1 MKKKEVT
8 TFYLL
13 TEAECNKISAP
24 KSDIKKDTFL
34 SVIKTKQQNS
44 DSKKKS
50 TYNTAGDFFCPDK
63 RIVLF
68 GDFYWR
74 VLVQNENGYL
84 LITKDVI
91 ERRKFHKVDSDITW
105 AESDIREYLNGE
117 FLQEN
122 FSKAERNRIVKADIY
137 TPDNSESV
145 SGIKTED
152 KVFLLSSEEA
162 SSLFHDDSDR
172 IAKYKKEVSWWWLR
186 SFGTIMG
193 YAETV
198 YDDGSINDVGYDV
211 DYENGVRPAI
221 YLKSLDSLSSIE
233 EEDFDG
239 DLEENDCDAEEND
252 DFKEVKF
259 GNIIWYVIAK
269 NENGYLLITKN
280 VIDVRKYHNEDIDI
294 TWAGSDI
301 RKYLNSSFLQEFFDQ
316 SERDQIIPTKIH
328 TSGNDEYGTE
338 GGANTEDKVF
348 LLSHEEVNTL
358 FHSEAS
364 KVATYK
370 DDRTTWW
377 LRSPGNDQDMAAV
390 FVDDII
396 GEDDDFVDEEY
407 GVRPA
412 LYLKSLDSLE
422 IDEYDDEDNEDY
434 ECYDEVKFGKFTWLV
449 LSKDENGYLLITK
462 DIIEEGKYND
472 SEKHTK
478 VTWEE
483 SDIRRYLNSAFLQ
496 RNFNA
501 NEQRQIVEKNVPG
514 KIFLLSSK
522 EAKSLFHNNA
532 DRIAKYRGE
541 VSWWWLRT
549 PDVAEHGVVGVSLDG
564 SLYTKGLSAFYDH
577 GIRPAL
583 YLKSLDSLEIDEY
596 DDEDNEDYECYD
608 EVKFGKFTWLVLSK
622 DENGYLLITK
632 DIIEEGKYNDSEKHT
647 KVTWEESD
655 IRRYLNSAFLQRNF
669 NANEQRQIVE
679 KNVPGKI
686 FLLSSKEAKS
696 LFHNN
701 ADRIAK
707 YRGEVSWWW
716 LRTPDVAEHG
726 VVGVSLDGS
735 LYTKGLSAFYDHGIR
750 PALYLKSLDFLENED
765 DDEDYGCYDDEEK
778 EDDEEN
784 RNTESYDEVKF
795 GKFIWQVVKQD
806 ENGYLLVTK
815 DIVELREYHEGYVDV
830 TWAESDIRKY
840 LNDEFLQK
848 NFSMSERIQIVK
860 SRIHTPDNAKCGT
873 KGGKD
878 TRDSIFLLSSE
889 EANSLYPT
897 DASRTGYY
905 NGEATSWWLRSP
917 GSTQYSVLT
926 VLGGDDVGIEYEG
939 FVDIIGSDTFEKKG
953 VRPALYLKSVALL
966 ENA

>member
-24 KSDIKKDTFL
+24 ESDIKKDTFL

-501 NEQRQIVEKNVPG
+501 NEQRQIVEKNVP
-514 KIFLLSSK
+514 
-522 EAKSLFHNNA
+522 
-532 DRIAKYRGE
+532 D
-541 VSWWWLRT
+541 
-549 PDVAEHGVVGVSLDG
+549 
-564 SLYTKGLSAFYDH
+564 
-577 GIRPAL
+577 
-583 YLKSLDSLEIDEY
+583 
-596 DDEDNEDYECYD
+596 
-608 EVKFGKFTWLVLSK
+608 
-622 DENGYLLITK
+622 
-632 DIIEEGKYNDSEKHT
+632 
-647 KVTWEESD
+647 
-655 IRRYLNSAFLQRNF
+655 
-669 NANEQRQIVE
+669 
-679 KNVPGKI
+679 KI

-860 SRIHTPDNAKCGT
+860 SRIHTPDNAKFGT

-917 GSTQYSVLT
+917 GCTQYSVLT
-926 VLGGDDVGIEYEG
+926 VLGRDDVGIEYEG

>member
-501 NEQRQIVEKNVPG
+501 NEQRQIVEKNVP
-514 KIFLLSSK
+514 
-522 EAKSLFHNNA
+522 
-532 DRIAKYRGE
+532 D
-541 VSWWWLRT
+541 
-549 PDVAEHGVVGVSLDG
+549 
-564 SLYTKGLSAFYDH
+564 
-577 GIRPAL
+577 
-583 YLKSLDSLEIDEY
+583 
-596 DDEDNEDYECYD
+596 
-608 EVKFGKFTWLVLSK
+608 
-622 DENGYLLITK
+622 
-632 DIIEEGKYNDSEKHT
+632 
-647 KVTWEESD
+647 
-655 IRRYLNSAFLQRNF
+655 
-669 NANEQRQIVE
+669 
-679 KNVPGKI
+679 KI

-815 DIVELREYHEGYVDV
+815 DIVELREYHGGYVDV

-860 SRIHTPDNAKCGT
+860 SRIHTPDNAKFGT

-917 GSTQYSVLT
+917 GSTQYSVLM